1 MHSVVSDCAN
11 AAHNP
16 LFTNPLPCVAALCAA
31 ATHTQIAKLRAARRL
46 WARLVK
52 EKFKPQD
59 EKSLVLRT
67 HCQVGGRGGGGGA
80 GVACAAH
87 ALPGWHWWGPAL
99 PAAISAPLVPQAQT
113 GSALTAPEVR
123 CACGA
128 SAAPALPGVPAA
140 DQRLQPD
147 RPGAVQQ
154 HHPHNH

>member
-67 HCQVGGRGGGGGA
+67 HCQVGIGGGQH
-80 GVACAAH
+80 CRQ
-87 ALPGWHWWGPAL
+87 LF
-99 PAAISAPLVPQAQT
+99 
-113 GSALTAPEVR
+113 
-123 CACGA
+123 
-128 SAAPALPGVPAA
+128 
-140 DQRLQPD
+140 QRLWCRKP
-147 RPGAVQQ
+147 RLAV
-154 HHPHNH
+154 P